1 MQTDSTA
8 CCLHVACWTD
18 ANYHLHSSTAS
29 PCHCP
34 ASNAPGDSGSVTE
47 GGVRHVKEQGQ
58 WVPCNLGAIPAGK
71 RFSPSPTGLSVFGLL
86 GLLTAVGYG
95 YLFWGVF
102 GCKQKNP
109 HHFSACVV
117 LNYSGR
123 KGLNSSPFLILS
135 YITCITFLLCYCI
148 FFFVSLH
155 HTFKILPFL
164 EKLPKGKKWS
174 KA

>member
-1 MQTDSTA
+1 MPTITCAPARPPCAIAQQAVLQVTA
-8 CCLHVACWTD
+8 VLWQKEE
-18 ANYHLHSSTAS
+18 
-29 PCHCP
+29 
-34 ASNAPGDSGSVTE
+34 SGMSRSRNSEYPVS
-47 GGVRHVKEQGQ
+47 
-58 WVPCNLGAIPAGK
+58 WVPFQLEKDSHPLPRVSLSLVCLGFWQLWDMVT
-71 RFSPSPTGLSVFGLL
+71 FSEGFL
-86 GLLTAVGYG
+86 
-95 YLFWGVF
+95 VF

-109 HHFSACVV
+109 HHFSACVI

-148 FFFVSLH
+148 FFFASLD